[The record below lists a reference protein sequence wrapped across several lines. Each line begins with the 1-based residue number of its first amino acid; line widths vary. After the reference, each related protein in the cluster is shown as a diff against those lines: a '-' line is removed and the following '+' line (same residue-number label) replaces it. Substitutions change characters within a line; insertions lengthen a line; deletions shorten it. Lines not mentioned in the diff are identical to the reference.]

1 MFEKNVDE
9 FFESFYGEDYY
20 FHNLP
25 EDELKFQISIMKII
39 MEKKKMGKNIISI
52 EQKYA
57 F

>member
-1 MFEKNVDE
+1 MFENNVEE
-9 FFESFYGEDYY
+9 FLESFYDEDYY

-25 EDELKFQISIMKII
+25 EDELKYQISIMKII
-39 MEKKKMGKNIISI
+39 MEKKKIGKNIISI